1 MGQWVWL
8 VQCPAGQLMVAGN
21 MLMYRLQEQNLQ
33 EIADYKMNNGLH
45 DQPPPADQR
54 RGGVEGHSNQDQ
66 QQVGLKEEADG
77 GWRLV

>member
-21 MLMYRLQEQNLQ
+21 MLLYWLQGQNLQ
-33 EIADYKMNNGLH
+33 EIADYTMKLH

-54 RGGVEGHSNQDQ
+54 RGGVEDHSNQGQ